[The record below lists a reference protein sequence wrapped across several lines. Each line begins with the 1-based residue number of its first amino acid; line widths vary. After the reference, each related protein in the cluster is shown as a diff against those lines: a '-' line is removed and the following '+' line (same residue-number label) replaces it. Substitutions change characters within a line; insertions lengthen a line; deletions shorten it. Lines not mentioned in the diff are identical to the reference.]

1 MGLKTKIFIIIPL
14 AIFGA
19 LIFGFGIYN
28 TICKNAILALLD
40 C

>member
-14 AIFGA
+14 IVFGA
-19 LIFGFGIYN
+19 IIFGFGMYN
-28 TICKNAILALLD
+28 TLCKDAVMAFLG